1 MYHYS
6 VTLLGRPRTKGY
18 GMTTLTNAQMA
29 DALDECFDSVSGIRT
44 ILIALGTDF
53 GEQEALGVL
62 AADLGEV
69 AAKIELV
76 RDQLD
81 SEGGAKE

>member
-1 MYHYS
+1 
-6 VTLLGRPRTKGY
+6 
-18 GMTTLTNAQMA
+18 MTTLTNAQMA

>member
-1 MYHYS
+1 M
-6 VTLLGRPRTKGY
+6 KGY
-18 GMTTLTNAQMA
+18 GMETLTNAQMA
-29 DALDECFDSVSGIRT
+29 DVLDECLDTVSGIRT

-69 AAKIELV
+69 AAKIETV

-81 SEGGAKE
+81 PEECTKE